1 MSAAQCTIYSNAAAP
16 AAMSLHYNLFSN
28 SQATAILIFLTYLLL
43 NILILTFAVLH
54 LGEVFNWIEKLQPQ
68 RKNLKYLYKASAIV
82 SAFINLVIFSSNV
95 LLHIFFGGYLIYHII
110 KYLLVIF
117 IFISVIVASC
127 FYTRKYG
134 NKWKIMHALALCQ
147 FVWFVHRLATDAII
161 STIVFAIAPTQT
173 LGLITLLLSMIVCAV
188 IFVSSLLQQCLA
200 CTSRCTC
207 TRERKIVTTMFC
219 SFLIALCSVAL
230 IFTVTLLFIAFVEN
244 GLQSTGVGGFIL
256 SLLPPIIV
264 SVLGL
269 IINRKIV
276 LNFFRKVLTS
286 SSNSMTGTTSS
297 SSDADEAVIPADGN
311 INGQADETNSLED
324 QL

>member
-1 MSAAQCTIYSNAAAP
+1 
-16 AAMSLHYNLFSN
+16 
-28 SQATAILIFLTYLLL
+28 
-43 NILILTFAVLH
+43 
-54 LGEVFNWIEKLQPQ
+54 
-68 RKNLKYLYKASAIV
+68 
-82 SAFINLVIFSSNV
+82 
-95 LLHIFFGGYLIYHII
+95 
-110 KYLLVIF
+110 
-117 IFISVIVASC
+117 
-127 FYTRKYG
+127 
-134 NKWKIMHALALCQ
+134 MHALALCQ

-161 STIVFAIAPTQT
+161 STILFAIAPAQT
-173 LGLITLLLSMIVCAV
+173 LGLITLLLSMIICAV

-244 GLQSTGVGGFIL
+244 GLQSTGVGGFVL

-269 IINRKIV
+269 IINRKVV

-286 SSNSMTGTTSS
+286 SSIMTGTTT
-297 SSDADEAVIPADGN
+297 SDVDESVIPADGN
-311 INGQADETNSLED
+311 INGQADKTDSLED